1 VKKGYTPLHYASHNG
16 HAGCVT
22 LLLEYGSSCHLPSLA
37 NKSTRSDHVMFI
49 GADVNIKDQDG
60 QTPLHAAAHSGKQ
73 EVLLLLLEHMRTTNT
88 EKNLEGTKDT
98 KEQKETAEKSKEEQ
112 DNPTLP
118 EGDQG
123 GSSVNVE
130 GTETA
135 DSEAPKQ
142 SQSNIDTRYT
152 FFSCLSLHLFSWNI
166 NLLKM

>member
-22 LLLEYGSSCHLPSLA
+22 LLLEYGSSSPAFS
-37 NKSTRSDHVMFI
+37 NNSIRFDHIMSI

-73 EVLLLLLEHMRTTNT
+73 EVLLLLLEHMRTTNA
-88 EKNLEGTKDT
+88 EKKLEGAKDT
-98 KEQKETAEKSKEEQ
+98 KEQKDIAEKSKEEQ

-123 GSSVNVE
+123 GSIVNVE
-130 GTETA
+130 EKETE

-152 FFSCLSLHLFSWNI
+152 FFSSLSLHLFS
-166 NLLKM
+166 